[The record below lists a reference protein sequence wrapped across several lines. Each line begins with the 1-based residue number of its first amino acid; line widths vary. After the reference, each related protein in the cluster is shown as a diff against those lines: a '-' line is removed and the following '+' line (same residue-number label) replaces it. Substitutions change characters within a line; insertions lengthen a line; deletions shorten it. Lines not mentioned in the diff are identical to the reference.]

1 MGEAESGK
9 RSDTVRSHTAKEPDA
24 TCLSLT
30 SHDSDEEGC
39 EAAAFVTQCIMI
51 VKTCA
56 WFNPQDNYKFLVEAH
71 EFLPCSQ
78 GPFQGENNNGLPC
91 LQEAGS
97 RRLGGVSVKAVIQS

>member
-39 EAAAFVTQCIMI
+39 EAAAFVTQS
-51 VKTCA
+51 
-56 WFNPQDNYKFLVEAH
+56 QDYKFLVEVP
-71 EFLPCSQ
+71 EFLP
-78 GPFQGENNNGLPC
+78 
-91 LQEAGS
+91 
-97 RRLGGVSVKAVIQS
+97 